1 MMPRLFPWALLA
13 SLASVSAAQEPSPS
27 PSPNASAVIK
37 PSWETQRQ
45 AAAYLLSIPAPRGLI
60 TDRNGLPL
68 AQTRVSYNLSIVFP
82 TPLEFTDQQI
92 VDFAGREANMAKSL
106 TQRPINY
113 TADSAIQHYRNRG
126 LIPFDIAS
134 DLPAGEVDK
143 IKDHLPEGL
152 TLRAIYL
159 RTYPQ
164 GSLAGHVVGYT
175 GRTSGSQTKALQN
188 NDLLWP
194 DSEGREGIEQT
205 FDDQLRGKPGE
216 LNLVFDKEGKLTG
229 QRIASPPQ
237 PGYNVITTIDAE
249 IQRLAEQILKKRCKK
264 GAMVVMDPHTGEIL
278 ALASWPMI
286 DPNDFVPS
294 ISEQKFQRLSSDPN
308 IPLLPRAY
316 RSAYPAG
323 STFKVVMGVAGFES
337 HTISPDDEFDC
348 PSALSI
354 GNLVFHNWK
363 RGDAGDLNFRD
374 ALTQSCNTWF
384 YQLGLRLGAAK
395 MVTWAQRLGLG
406 KRTGIPLNGEAEGRI
421 PTEDYMQ
428 ATYQRHFTSGD
439 LANFAIGQGDILISP
454 LQMAQVMSTIANGGT
469 LYQTHIVRQ
478 VQTLNNEVV
487 YSYSPRQRDILN
499 LSAVTREELRQGM
512 IGVVNSRNGTA
523 GSASVNGVKVAGK
536 TGTAQWGPKTKERT
550 AAWFAGFAPADNPQ
564 YAYAALY
571 EGAPGEYAHGGVKA
585 APMIGDL
592 LRVLFKDQEKN
603 PEKKKTEED
612 QEQTDDEDRQMDQSN

>member
-1 MMPRLFPWALLA
+1 MMPRLFCWALFVCVV
-13 SLASVSAAQEPSPS
+13 SVSAAQEPTPS
-27 PSPNASAVIK
+27 PSASSAVK

-60 TDRNGLPL
+60 TDRNGVPL
-68 AQTRVSYNLSIVFP
+68 AQNRVGYNLSVVFP
-82 TPLEFTDQQI
+82 SPLEFTDQQI
-92 VDFAGREANMAKSL
+92 VEFAGRQADLAKSL

-113 TADSAIQHYRNRG
+113 TADAAIQHYRNRG
-126 LIPFDIAS
+126 LIPFDIAT
-134 DLPAGEVDK
+134 DLPASEVEK
-143 IKDHLPEGL
+143 IKDNLPAGL
-152 TLRAIYL
+152 TLRAIYF

-194 DSEGREGIEQT
+194 DSEGREGLEQT
-205 FDDQLRGKPGE
+205 FDDQLRGRPGE
-216 LNLVFDKEGKLTG
+216 MNLVFDKEGKLTG
-229 QRIASPPQ
+229 QRIAAPPQ
-237 PGYNVITTIDAE
+237 PGYNVVTTLDAE

-264 GAMVVMDPHTGEIL
+264 GAMVVIDPHTGEIL
-278 ALASWPMI
+278 ALASSPMI

-294 ISEQKFQRLSSDPN
+294 ISEQKFQKLNTDPN

-348 PSALSI
+348 PAAFSI

-363 RGDAGDLNFRD
+363 RHDAGDLNFRD

-384 YQLGLRLGAAK
+384 YQLGLKLGATK
-395 MVTWAQRLGLG
+395 MVSWAQRLGLG

-421 PTEDYMQ
+421 PTDDYMQ
-428 ATYQRHFTSGD
+428 ATYQRHFLPGD
-439 LANFAIGQGDILISP
+439 LANFAIGQGDILITP
-454 LQMAQVMSTIANGGT
+454 LQMAQAMATIANGGT

-478 VQTLNNEVV
+478 IQTLNNEVV
-487 YSYSPRQRDILN
+487 YSYSPRSRDILN

-512 IGVVNSRNGTA
+512 IGVVDSGNGTA
-523 GSASVNGVKVAGK
+523 GSAAVDGVKVAGK
-536 TGTAQWGPKTKERT
+536 TGTAQWGPKKKERT

-564 YAYAALY
+564 YAYAVLY
-571 EGAPGEYAHGGVKA
+571 EGAPGENVHGGTQA

-592 LRVLFKDQEKN
+592 LRVLFKDQSKN
-603 PEKKKTEED
+603 VEKKKDD
-612 QEQTDDEDRQMDQSN
+612 QEEEEDDEDRPMDQSN

>member
-1 MMPRLFPWALLA
+1 MMPRLFPWALLI
-13 SLASVSAAQEPSPS
+13 SLASVCPAQESTPTPS
-27 PSPNASAVIK
+27 ASSVIK

-45 AAAYLLSIPAPRGLI
+45 AAAFLLTIPAPRGLI

-68 AQTRVSYNLSIVFP
+68 AQTRVSHNLSIVFP

-92 VDFAGREANMAKSL
+92 VDFAGRQANLARNL
-106 TQRPINY
+106 TQRPLNY
-113 TADSAIQHYRNRG
+113 TPDSVIQHYRNRG

-134 DLPAGEVDK
+134 DLPADEVDR

-164 GSLAGHVVGYT
+164 GSLAGHIIGYT
-175 GRTSGSQTKALQN
+175 GRTSGSQTKVLQN

-194 DSEGREGIEQT
+194 DSEGREGLEQT
-205 FDDQLRGKPGE
+205 FDDQLRGKTGE
-216 LNLVFDKEGKLTG
+216 LNLVFDKGGKLTG

-237 PGYNVITTIDAE
+237 PGYNVVTTLDAE

-264 GAMVVMDPHTGEIL
+264 GALVVMDPHTGEIL

-294 ISEQKFQRLSSDPN
+294 ISEQKFQKLNSDPN

-323 STFKVVMGVAGFES
+323 STFKVFMGVAAFES
-337 HTISPDDEFDC
+337 HMLSPDDEFEC
-348 PSALSI
+348 PSAFEI

-363 RGDAGDLNFRD
+363 KNDAGSLNFRD

-384 YQLGLRLGAAK
+384 YQLGLKLGASK
-395 MVTWAQRLGLG
+395 MVNWAQRLGLG
-406 KRTGIPLNGEAEGRI
+406 KRTGVSLNGEAEGRI
-421 PTEDYMQ
+421 PTDDYMQ
-428 ATYQRHFTSGD
+428 ATYQRHFLAGD
-439 LANFAIGQGDILISP
+439 LANFAIGQGDILITP
-454 LQMAQVMSTIANGGT
+454 LQMAQAMATIANGGT
-469 LYQTHIVRQ
+469 LYQSHIVRQ
-478 VQTLNNEVV
+478 VQTLNNEVI
-487 YSYSPRQRDILN
+487 YSYGPRPRDILN
-499 LSAVTREELRQGM
+499 LSAVTREELRQAM
-512 IGVVNSRNGTA
+512 LGVVNSKNGTA
-523 GSASVNGVKVAGK
+523 GSAAVNGVKVAGK
-536 TGTAQWGPKTKERT
+536 TGTAQWGPKSKERT

-571 EGAPGEYAHGGVKA
+571 EGAPGEYAHGGTKA
-585 APMIGDL
+585 APIIGDL
-592 LRVLFKDQEKN
+592 LRVLFKDQANDAKKN
-603 PEKKKTEED
+603 SEQDEEGG
-612 QEQTDDEDRQMDQSN
+612 QNDQSN